1 VDSRDDER
9 VSVLQASFRL
19 SGGQES
25 CCGFAAISAKLHL
38 RQQKGHDAMTL
49 NKFRRFL
56 YALSR
61 YLGDA
66 QAVTSKRKGSVSR
79 RVGRRIAG
87 RITGKG
93 LGKLFK

>member
-1 VDSRDDER
+1 
-9 VSVLQASFRL
+9 
-19 SGGQES
+19 
-25 CCGFAAISAKLHL
+25 
-38 RQQKGHDAMTL
+38 MTF
-49 NKFRRFL
+49 NSFRRFL
-56 YALSR
+56 YTFAK

-66 QAVTSKRKGSVSR
+66 QAVTSKRKGAVSR

>member
-1 VDSRDDER
+1 
-9 VSVLQASFRL
+9 
-19 SGGQES
+19 
-25 CCGFAAISAKLHL
+25 
-38 RQQKGHDAMTL
+38 MTL

-56 YALSR
+56 YALSK

-93 LGKLFK
+93 LGKLFR

>member
-1 VDSRDDER
+1 
-9 VSVLQASFRL
+9 
-19 SGGQES
+19 
-25 CCGFAAISAKLHL
+25 
-38 RQQKGHDAMTL
+38 MTL

-56 YALSR
+56 YTLSK

-66 QAVTSKRKGSVSR
+66 QAVTSKRKGSISR

-93 LGKLFK
+93 LGKLLK

>member
-1 VDSRDDER
+1 MRRAARKEKSTLRFTLRARSRHWNRITRLALPPR
-9 VSVLQASFRL
+9 VR
-19 SGGQES
+19 
-25 CCGFAAISAKLHL
+25 
-38 RQQKGHDAMTL
+38 HDQGMTL
-49 NKFRRFL
+49 NSFRRFL
-56 YALSR
+56 YTLAK

-66 QAVTSKRKGSVSR
+66 QAITSRRKGSVSR